1 MNRVRVWAVA
11 RKEFLHIVR
20 DPRSLGMAI
29 AIPLLMILLFG
40 SSLSLDVDHVPMVV
54 WDQSDSPASRDYI
67 SGFAAS
73 PYFALQGYVTSYGQ
87 IEQVIDKR
95 QALLALVV
103 PRDFAQRLDGG
114 RATAAQLLVD
124 GSDANTATLAIAYA
138 EAITDNFNGQLL
150 TASLRQRGVTAA
162 AVPVTPAPRVWFNQ
176 EMAAKNYLVPGLIA
190 VIMMVIA
197 ALLTSLTVA
206 REWENGTME
215 MLITTPVQPRE
226 LILGKLIP
234 YFTIGMVDVLLAV
247 LAGQFIF
254 QVPLRGSAALVFLAA
269 AVFLVGA
276 LTMGMLI
283 SIAAR
288 TQLLAS
294 QLAMVTT
301 FLPAFL
307 LSGFMYAIANMPLAL
322 QGLTYL
328 IPARYLVTALKSIYL
343 KGAGLALISREIALL
358 AVFAVVLIMVASAK
372 FRKRLV

>member
-1 MNRVRVWAVA
+1 MNGVRIMAIA
-11 RKEFLHIVR
+11 RKEFIHVVR

-40 SSLSLDVDHVPMVV
+40 SSLSLDVDHVPLVV
-54 WDQSDSPASRDYI
+54 WDQSDSAASRDYI
-67 SGFAAS
+67 GRFTAS
-73 PYFALQGYVTSYGQ
+73 PYFALQGYAGSYRQ
-87 IEQVIDKR
+87 IEQVIDTR

-103 PRDFAQRLDGG
+103 PRNFAQQLDGG
-114 RATAAQLLVD
+114 RPTTVQLLVD
-124 GSDANTATLAIAYA
+124 GSDANTATLAMAYA
-138 EAITDNFNGQLL
+138 QAVTDGYNGQLL
-150 TASLRQRGVTAA
+150 AASLRQRGVTAPPA
-162 AVPVTPAPRVWFNQ
+162 PLEVAPRVWFNQ
-176 EMAAKNYLVPGLIA
+176 DMAAKNYLVPGLIA

-215 MLITTPVQPRE
+215 MLIATPVQPRE

-234 YFTIGMVDVLLAV
+234 YFSIGMLDVLLAM
-247 LAGQFIF
+247 LTGQFVF
-254 QVPLRGSAALVFLAA
+254 QVPLRGSVALVFLTA

-294 QLAMVTT
+294 QLAMITT
-301 FLPAFL
+301 FLPSFL
-307 LSGFMYAIANMPLAL
+307 LSGFMYAIANMPLAI
-322 QGLTYL
+322 QGLTYF
-328 IPARYLVTALKSIYL
+328 IPARYFVAALKSIYL
-343 KGAGLALISREIALL
+343 KGVGLVFIAQEV
-358 AVFAVVLIMVASAK
+358 AVLSLFAVVLIMVASAK